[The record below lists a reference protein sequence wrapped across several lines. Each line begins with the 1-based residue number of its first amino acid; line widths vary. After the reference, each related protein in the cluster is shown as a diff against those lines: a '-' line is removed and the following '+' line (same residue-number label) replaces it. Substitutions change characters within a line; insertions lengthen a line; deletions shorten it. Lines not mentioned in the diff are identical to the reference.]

1 MSLVLLAL
9 RGNWHKPL
17 PNEPLI
23 PPGWEDVFKAVAGVN
38 PIAGKHCS
46 IIVNCKQ
53 VKFEDVATDEVVE
66 AASTF
71 DVSKCVELIMK
82 KLMFLPEHALELDS
96 LPQQVAVAVVLSR
109 YEAVKALVVG
119 EETTQSGRLR
129 LPPLELLRTVYFTPQ
144 RGTLELR
151 FTVDMGVWRLLN
163 TAATFH
169 DLKPEDGLAI
179 LQGDR
184 EKQAE
189 LEAFLKAWACAEA

>member
-1 MSLVLLAL
+1 
-9 RGNWHKPL
+9 
-17 PNEPLI
+17 
-23 PPGWEDVFKAVAGVN
+23 
-38 PIAGKHCS
+38 
-46 IIVNCKQ
+46 
-53 VKFEDVATDEVVE
+53 
-66 AASTF
+66 
-71 DVSKCVELIMK
+71 
-82 KLMFLPEHALELDS
+82 MFLPEHALELDS

-129 LPPLELLRTVYFTPQ
+129 LPPLEILRTVYFTPQ